1 MSTRTGARTFITLM
15 VKICRLSHTKG
26 FALGMRTILGPDSA
40 NDFLAL
46 WEPACIL
53 FESLQALDDH
63 FNQRD
68 ATLPDADGSE
78 DAPFG

>member
-1 MSTRTGARTFITLM
+1 M
-15 VKICRLSHTKG
+15 VKACRLSHTKG
-26 FALGMRTILGPDSA
+26 FQLGLQQILGADSA
-40 NDFLAL
+40 NDFYAL
-46 WEPACIL
+46 WTPACAI
-53 FESLQALDDH
+53 FESLQSLDDH